1 MNPVGTRLPG
11 TPLPGTPLP
20 GAAALAA
27 RPVQALRALLPFV
40 RPYRRQVLLALG
52 FLGVAAL
59 TTLAIPASL
68 RALVDAALGAQPTE
82 RSALLEQHFSVLLA
96 IAIAN
101 GLFTSARFYMVS
113 WLGERVTADL
123 RDAVYAR
130 LLHQDALF
138 FETVSTGDVLSRLV
152 ADTTLVQS
160 VVGSSLSMGL
170 RNAVL
175 FLGGMIIL
183 VVTSPLISL
192 TVLGAICGVVLPAIL
207 IGRRVRKLSRASQ
220 DRVADASAMA
230 GETLNAIVV
239 VQAFGQEAR
248 EAERFGQATERA
260 FVTAIRRTRV
270 RSALTAFVIVAVF
283 VGLVGGLYLG
293 TQAVLRGQLSPGV
306 LGQSVLLIALVASSA
321 AVLAEVWGELV
332 RAAGAIER
340 LIEWLHA
347 PVSISAPVPPP
358 HAPALVDWS
367 SASGA
372 RPGLGIVFEAVS
384 FCYPSRAQTLALDAV
399 SIALAPGETV
409 AIVGPSGAGKSTL
422 LKLLL
427 RFYDPARGVIRVN
440 GEALPGLALD
450 ALRAQIALVP
460 QEPVVFSS
468 DARENIRYGRPDA
481 TDAQV
486 EAAARAAQA
495 HDFIMALPQGYSTAL
510 GERGVRLSGG
520 QRQRIAIARAIVRD
534 APLLLL
540 DEATSSLDA
549 ESERAVQ
556 GALEVAMQGRTT
568 LVIAH
573 RFATIQRADR
583 IIVMEKGR
591 VVEMGSH
598 AELIARSGLYARLAA
613 LQFVA

>member
-1 MNPVGTRLPG
+1 
-11 TPLPGTPLP
+11 LP

-68 RALVDAALGAQPTE
+68 RALVDAALGAQPAE

-192 TVLGAICGVVLPAIL
+192 TVLGAICGVVVPAIL

-220 DRVADASAMA
+220 DRVADASAIA

-248 EAERFGQATERA
+248 EAKRFGQATERA

-293 TQAVLRGQLSPGV
+293 TQAVLSGQLSPGV

-347 PVSISAPVPPP
+347 PVSISAPVLPLGR
-358 HAPALVDWS
+358 APAPVDWS
-367 SASGA
+367 LAGGA
-372 RPGLGIVFEAVS
+372 RQGLGIVFEAVS

-440 GEALPGLALD
+440 GVALPALALD